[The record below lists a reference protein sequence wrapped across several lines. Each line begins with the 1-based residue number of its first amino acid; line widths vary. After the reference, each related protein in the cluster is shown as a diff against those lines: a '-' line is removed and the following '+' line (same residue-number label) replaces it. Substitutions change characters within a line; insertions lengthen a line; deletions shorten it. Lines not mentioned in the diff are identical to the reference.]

1 MRLLDDKKA
10 VVESI
15 RWSKNR
21 VVTLGLLIVLVHSLL
36 VLALIPALGRHLV
49 PSLNQDKAGDGYD
62 YIALNLASG
71 NGYRFYPDTAS
82 TLMREPGYPLILAGL
97 IVAFG
102 QSFFA
107 VKVVN
112 VLFALGTAYLIAR
125 VVRSLSTSQWPML
138 AAPLLYLFHPGTLIA
153 ESRCGVEV
161 IFSFLIVLFVLT
173 LMRAIESAKARA
185 YMISGLVL
193 GITVLVRSVPLLF
206 PIWLLAY
213 LLLFER
219 RRASIF
225 LACRNVAILMAT
237 VLIVL
242 SPWIIRNYRLT
253 GKFVPTASVLGVSAQ
268 AGQYINMHRSE
279 GKPWWLLDREAAY
292 ERDRIAAQ
300 LGYPAKDDY
309 YYQTFYRTADE
320 IKFSNF
326 LFARVVNED
335 KKAPLVFVKFAARNL
350 FNFWFTGK
358 SRSATAQNVL
368 VQLPYIV
375 LAGIGIVIGIKN
387 GLARTLGPILLFCV
401 YMVTVYLPILAQ
413 ARYSV
418 PLVPFLS
425 ILGTLTLIALKD
437 KVDRYGGPVST
448 TSFIKT
454 RGTSSQIPIERWGK
468 R

>member
-1 MRLLDDKKA
+1 MRLLDDEKA
-10 VVESI
+10 AVKSI

-21 VVTLGLLIVLVHSLL
+21 VVTVALLVVLMYSLL
-36 VLALIPALGRHLV
+36 LLVVIPALGRHLV

-62 YIALNLASG
+62 YIGLNLASG
-71 NGYRFYPDTAS
+71 HGYRFYPDTAS
-82 TLMREPGYPLILAGL
+82 TIMREPGYPLILAGL

-112 VLFALGTAYLIAR
+112 LIFALATAYLITR
-125 VVRSLSTSQWPML
+125 VMCRLSNSQWPMFV
-138 AAPLLYLFHPGTLIA
+138 APLLYLFHPGTLIA

-173 LMRAIESAKARA
+173 VMRALESTKARA
-185 YMISGLVL
+185 YIISGLVL
-193 GITVLVRSVPLLF
+193 GVTVLVRSVPLLF
-206 PIWLLAY
+206 PVWLLAY

-219 RRASIF
+219 RRSSML
-225 LACRNVAILMAT
+225 LACRNVAILLAT

-268 AGQYINMHRSE
+268 AGQYINLHLSE
-279 GKPWWLLDREAAY
+279 GKPWWELDREAAY
-292 ERDRIAAQ
+292 ERDRLAAQ

-309 YYQTFYRTADE
+309 YYQTFYRTEDE

-335 KKAPLVFVKFAARNL
+335 KKAPIVFVKFVGSNL

-358 SRSATAQNVL
+358 SRAATAENVL
-368 VQLPYIV
+368 VQLPYMA

-387 GLARTLGPILLFCV
+387 GLTRIIAPILLFCV
-401 YMVTVYLPILAQ
+401 YVVTVYLPILAQ

-437 KVDRYGGPVST
+437 KTTRNGESLLT
-448 TSFIKT
+448 TSFIKA
-454 RGTSSQIPIERWGK
+454 RDTSLAVPIEQWGK